1 MSDSLS
7 SGGDTEN
14 RDIETHG
21 RDASGGSP
29 ETDGPAK
36 RSNVKVLAVLAVVAV
51 VVGALVILFASAP
64 DGEGEVSGELIGSEA
79 PGIQSATTTGEAF
92 DLADTRGSWTLVNF
106 FATWC
111 PPCVAEHPELVV
123 FSERNAD
130 SVEVISVAFDEPPEV
145 IEEFF
150 AEHGGDWPVLAE
162 DTGGIVLD
170 YGVIKLPESFLITPD
185 GVVVKKLAGGVT
197 ADGLES
203 LVAEYESTGQLESQ

>member
-1 MSDSLS
+1 MSDSS
-7 SGGDTEN
+7 SSEGDREN
-14 RDIETHG
+14 HG
-21 RDASGGSP
+21 RDASGASP
-29 ETDGPAK
+29 TTDGPAK
-36 RSNVKVLAVLAVVAV
+36 RSNAKVLAVLAVVAV

-64 DGEGEVSGELIGSEA
+64 DGEDEVSGELIGSEV
-79 PGIQSATTTGEAF
+79 PGIQSVTTTGEAF

-145 IEEFF
+145 IEAFF

-170 YGVIKLPESFLITPD
+170 YGVIKLPESFLVSPD

-203 LVAEYESTGQLESQ
+203 LIAEYENSGQLESQ